1 MKQSSCCTTLPI
13 QQGIAH
19 KFEARYIHNRQF
31 AFPLGHHCKKSSLV
45 SPLRA
50 IDLVGLEQSLLFVQI
65 VCVDWGDREGWGFG
79 NMNQQ
84 VLMKHWTLGTRG
96 R

>member
-19 KFEARYIHNRQF
+19 KFDRQF
-31 AFPLGHHCKKSSLV
+31 AFPFGHHCKTSSLV
-45 SPLRA
+45 SPLCA
-50 IDLVGLEQSLLFVQI
+50 IDFVGLEQSLLFVQI
-65 VCVDWGDREGWGFG
+65 VCVDWRDREGWGFG